1 MPARVT
7 RTNATRL
14 SHFVVHVRGSRER
27 EAQVSCNGR
36 GAPKEDMTLCQERN
50 RSHSAV
56 DELCQ
61 NRWFLATKELVSE

>member
-7 RTNATRL
+7 RASATRL
-14 SHFVVHVRGSRER
+14 SHFVVHVRVSRER

-36 GAPKEDMTLCQERN
+36 GAPKEDVTLCQGRN

-61 NRWFLATKELVSE
+61 NRSFGEKNG